1 MYKTTATIE
10 LIDLEDETLERRT
23 SEYIGE
29 NLTQEMGN
37 SIANALGSIVSPW
50 GILTLANAVI
60 DMSEDEGIGWD
71 ESTKECLEA
80 EQLFID
86 AASKLIDWWN
96 KRGKKK

>member
-10 LIDLEDETLERRT
+10 LKDLDDETLERRT

-29 NLTQEMGN
+29 DLTQEMGN

-50 GILTLANAVI
+50 GILTLASAVM
-60 DMSEDEGIGWD
+60 DMSDNEDIGWN
-71 ESTKECLEA
+71 ESTKECAEA

-86 AASKLIDWWN
+86 AASKLIDWW
-96 KRGKKK
+96 KERGKK